1 MKALIIVDLQYD
13 FMPGGALAVNEG
25 NQIIESIN
33 QLQNQFD
40 LIIAT
45 QDWHPAHH
53 KSFASQHEEKTPFE
67 VIDWNGNEQVLWPDH
82 CVQGTKGAELHHA
95 FNQNKINAI
104 IRKGMNENVDSYSAF
119 FDVNQN
125 NSTGLDG
132 YLKEHQVSDIY
143 VCGLAADFCVYFTAQ
158 DALNLGYSTTILEE
172 YTRAIDTENFKK
184 LKKQFIQN
192 GGKVTKQFN

>member
-53 KSFASQHEEKTPFE
+53 KSFASQHEEKTPVE
-67 VIDWNGNEQVLWPDH
+67 VIDWTGNEQVLWPDH